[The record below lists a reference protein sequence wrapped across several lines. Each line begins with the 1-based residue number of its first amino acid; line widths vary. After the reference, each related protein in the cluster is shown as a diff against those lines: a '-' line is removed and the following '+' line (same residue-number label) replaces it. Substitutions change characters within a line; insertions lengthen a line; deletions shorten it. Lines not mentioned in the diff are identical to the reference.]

1 MKKILFVT
9 AVPETASAFLSGYL
23 NTLADEYDVHF
34 ATSLSGHTSVDKV
47 STKVTLHDIEIAR
60 KPSIA
65 KDILSLF
72 HLWKLI
78 RKEQFDVVHS
88 VTPKAGLVTQL
99 AAFLARIPN
108 RFHTFT
114 GQVWAT
120 KTGIK
125 RTLLKWLDKLSASL
139 TTACLADSPSQRQF
153 ILENGITTDSKCT
166 VLAKGSISGV
176 NLEKFQHNQNARHQL
191 RDNLGI
197 NKNTF
202 VFLFVGRLNREKGI
216 PELLTAFRRLTAKRP
231 IKLLFIGADEE
242 GFSEEINQQSGMEFL
257 GFQRNINDFYSMA
270 DCLVLP
276 SHREG
281 FGNVIIEAAA
291 CKLPAI
297 ASNIYG
303 LSDAIEDN
311 YSGLLHPV
319 KNVEAL
325 AQLMQRLIDSP
336 TLANTLSEQAYQRVV
351 TDFDEKH
358 LINAFIAYYQ
368 AQLGLT
374 SSISHNGN
382 PNDKDNGLTPNSP
395 TTEENESRDTNEKI
409 V

>member
-1 MKKILFVT
+1 MKKVLFVT

-23 NTLADEYDVHF
+23 NRLTDEHEVHF
-34 ATSLSGHTSVDKV
+34 ATSLEGRTSVDKV
-47 STKVTLHDIEIAR
+47 INNVILHDLEIAR
-60 KPSIA
+60 KPSVF
-65 KDILSLF
+65 KDISSLVK
-72 HLWKLI
+72 LWQLI
-78 RKEQFDVVHS
+78 RREQFDVVHS
-88 VTPKAGLVTQL
+88 VTPKAGLLTQI
-99 AAFLARIPN
+99 AAFCARVPA

-125 RTLLKWLDKLSASL
+125 RTLLKLLDKLFASF

-153 ILENGITTDSKCT
+153 LIDNGITTAFKCA

-176 NLEKFQHNQNARHQL
+176 NLEKFQHNSETRKQL
-191 RDNLGI
+191 RADLGI
-197 NKNTF
+197 DEATF

-216 PELLTAFRRLTAKRP
+216 PELLTAFTSLTANRP

-242 GFSEEINQQSGMEFL
+242 GFSTEISQQCNMEFL
-257 GFQRNINDFYSMA
+257 GFQRNISDFYSMA

-291 CKLPAI
+291 CKLPAL

-303 LSDAIEDN
+303 LSDAVEDQH
-311 YSGLLHPV
+311 SGLLHPV

-325 AQLMQRLIDSP
+325 ANLMQQLIDSP
-336 TLANTLSEQAYQRVV
+336 ELAKTLSEQAYQRVV
-351 TDFDEKH
+351 VDFDEEH
-358 LINAFIAYYQ
+358 LIRAFIEYYHV
-368 AQLGLT
+368 QLNLGD
-374 SSISHNGN
+374 SFKNNNIQ
-382 PNDKDNGLTPNSP
+382 
-395 TTEENESRDTNEKI
+395 TTEEQSKSACGKSTKESKSRDINEKI
-409 V
+409 I

>member
-1 MKKILFVT
+1 
-9 AVPETASAFLSGYL
+9 
-23 NTLADEYDVHF
+23 
-34 ATSLSGHTSVDKV
+34 
-47 STKVTLHDIEIAR
+47 
-60 KPSIA
+60 
-65 KDILSLF
+65 
-72 HLWKLI
+72 
-78 RKEQFDVVHS
+78 
-88 VTPKAGLVTQL
+88 
-99 AAFLARIPN
+99 
-108 RFHTFT
+108 
-114 GQVWAT
+114 
-120 KTGIK
+120 
-125 RTLLKWLDKLSASL
+125 
-139 TTACLADSPSQRQF
+139 
-153 ILENGITTDSKCT
+153 
-166 VLAKGSISGV
+166 
-176 NLEKFQHNQNARHQL
+176 
-191 RDNLGI
+191 
-197 NKNTF
+197 
-202 VFLFVGRLNREKGI
+202 
-216 PELLTAFRRLTAKRP
+216 